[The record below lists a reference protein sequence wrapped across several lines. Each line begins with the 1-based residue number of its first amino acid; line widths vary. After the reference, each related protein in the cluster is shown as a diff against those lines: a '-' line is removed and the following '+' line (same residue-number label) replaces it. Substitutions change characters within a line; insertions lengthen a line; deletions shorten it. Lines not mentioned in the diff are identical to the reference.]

1 MRTVNISE
9 FHEVFQS
16 VPLKPKMSCSKMKD
30 VHDIDDFEEMYRL
43 MKSLGVSTKKLKGL
57 EDMKS
62 RVKEFV
68 EKAKSRQSWSAEEVR
83 N

>member
-1 MRTVNISE
+1 MA
-9 FHEVFQS
+9 
-16 VPLKPKMSCSKMKD
+16 CSKVKD
-30 VHDIDDFEEMYRL
+30 IHDIDDVEEMYKL

-62 RVKEFV
+62 RV
-68 EKAKSRQSWSAEEVR
+68 EKFAEEAKSRQSWSAADWYET

>member
-1 MRTVNISE
+1 MA
-9 FHEVFQS
+9 
-16 VPLKPKMSCSKMKD
+16 CSKVKD
-30 VHDIDDFEEMYRL
+30 IHDIDDVEEMYKL

-62 RVKEFV
+62 RVNEFV
-68 EKAKSRQSWSAEEVR
+68 EKAKSRQNWSAAKVR

>member
-1 MRTVNISE
+1 MA
-9 FHEVFQS
+9 
-16 VPLKPKMSCSKMKD
+16 CSKVKD
-30 VHDIDDFEEMYRL
+30 IHDIDDVEEMYKL

-62 RVKEFV
+62 RVNEFV
-68 EKAKSRQSWSAEEVR
+68 EKAKSRQNWSVAEVR

>member
-1 MRTVNISE
+1 MA
-9 FHEVFQS
+9 
-16 VPLKPKMSCSKMKD
+16 CSNVKD
-30 VHDIDDFEEMYRL
+30 IHDIDDVEEMYKL

-62 RVKEFV
+62 RVNEFV
-68 EKAKSRQSWSAEEVR
+68 EKAKSRQNWSAAKVR

>member
-1 MRTVNISE
+1 
-9 FHEVFQS
+9 
-16 VPLKPKMSCSKMKD
+16 MKD
-30 VHDIDDFEEMYRL
+30 VNDIDDFEEMYGL

-68 EKAKSRQSWSAEEVR
+68 EEAKSRQSWSAAEVR

>member
-1 MRTVNISE
+1 MACRKV
-9 FHEVFQS
+9 
-16 VPLKPKMSCSKMKD
+16 KD
-30 VHDIDDFEEMYRL
+30 VHNIDDFEEMYEL
-43 MKSLGVSTKKLKGL
+43 MKALGVSTKKLKGL

-68 EKAKSRQSWSAEEVR
+68 EEAKSRQSWSAAEVR

>member
-1 MRTVNISE
+1 MA
-9 FHEVFQS
+9 
-16 VPLKPKMSCSKMKD
+16 CSKVKD
-30 VHDIDDFEEMYRL
+30 IHDIDDVEEMYKL

-62 RVKEFV
+62 RVNEFV
-68 EKAKSRQSWSAEEVR
+68 EEAKSRQSWSAAEVR

>member
-1 MRTVNISE
+1 MA
-9 FHEVFQS
+9 
-16 VPLKPKMSCSKMKD
+16 CSKAKD
-30 VHDIDDFEEMYRL
+30 VHNIDDFEEMYEL

-62 RVKEFV
+62 RV
-68 EKAKSRQSWSAEEVR
+68 EKFAEEAKSRQSWSAAEVR

>member
-1 MRTVNISE
+1 MA
-9 FHEVFQS
+9 
-16 VPLKPKMSCSKMKD
+16 CSKVKD
-30 VHDIDDFEEMYRL
+30 IHDIDDVEEMYKL

-62 RVKEFV
+62 RVNEFV
-68 EKAKSRQSWSAEEVR
+68 EKAKSRQSWSAAEVR

>member
-1 MRTVNISE
+1 MA
-9 FHEVFQS
+9 
-16 VPLKPKMSCSKMKD
+16 CSKVKD
-30 VHDIDDFEEMYRL
+30 VHNIDDFEEMYEL

-62 RVKEFV
+62 RVNEFM
-68 EKAKSRQSWSAEEVR
+68 EKAKSRQNWSAAEVR